1 MIDFGNEGPKGVD
14 TKISSLGETR
24 EVKNPLRV
32 VEKIF
37 GFLANLLFG
46 SGEKKQSA
54 QKVMEQP
61 QIRKVREA
69 IDNKIED
76 KPQEVKEK
84 HPGAFAAIK
93 IMRGKKEALESGEK
107 ELAGKSA

>member
-1 MIDFGNEGPKGVD
+1 MIDFGNEGPKGAD
-14 TKISSLGETR
+14 TKISSSLESR

-46 SGEKKQSA
+46 GGEKKQSA

-61 QIRKVREA
+61 QIRQAVEA
-69 IDNKIED
+69 IDKKIED
-76 KPQEVKEK
+76 KPAEEKVK
-84 HPGAFAAIK
+84 HSGAYEAIK
-93 IMRGKKEALESGEK
+93 VMRGKKEALESGEK
-107 ELAGKSA
+107 ELAGKNA